1 MELISSIHR
10 RELELGYK
18 HLASVNQLPPHLA
31 TPEAEELC
39 INKVL
44 LALGKTKTNEREK
57 NEVRSF
63 LRENARLELMVNF
76 EVKIS
81 LKELLNSLRIAR
93 QKQMRVCELKSGI
106 STLLKQL
113 ILDSYELKLKES

>member
-10 RELELGYK
+10 RELELDYK
-18 HLASVNQLPPHLA
+18 HLKSVNQLPPHLA
-31 TPEAEELC
+31 TDTAEELC

-76 EVKIS
+76 ELKIS
-81 LKELLNSLRIAR
+81 LEELLNSLRIAR
-93 QKQMRVCELKSGI
+93 QKQIRVSELKSSI
-106 STLLKQL
+106 SNLLKQL
-113 ILDSYELKLKES
+113 ILDSYELKIKES